1 MADEDKKTALEET
14 KWWIDR
20 GPAKEKNKSEQP
32 QSIVEQWALRML
44 HGYNQDQAVRNVV
57 DINKQLQ
64 KEFTEPA
71 GGWKYLSLGVGNY
84 PAGGLAR
91 IKDALRLPPH
101 ARALIIDAGYSVRVL
116 ITAEPVGE
124 RLMDVNFTEGPSFDF
139 WMNGELAEE
148 RLFRNVDEALK
159 NLRGSVERYLKA
171 PARG

>member
-57 DINKQLQ
+57 DINKQLE

-71 GGWKYLSLGVGNY
+71 GEIG
-84 PAGGLAR
+84 
-91 IKDALRLPPH
+91 
-101 ARALIIDAGYSVRVL
+101 RAHV
-116 ITAEPVGE
+116 
-124 RLMDVNFTEGPSFDF
+124 
-139 WMNGELAEE
+139 
-148 RLFRNVDEALK
+148 
-159 NLRGSVERYLKA
+159 
-171 PARG
+171 